1 MTRRFVKQGTNTA
14 FVCQHCGL
22 EVQPLQNGSV
32 RNHCPGCLH
41 SLHLDI
47 FPGDRAAD
55 CGGLMVPVGVEQH
68 PKKGWMILHR
78 CALCGFEGRNK
89 AALDDPQQPDS
100 YDALLAVSSREEPVR
115 ERRL

>member
-22 EVQPLQNGSV
+22 DVQPLVNGSV
-32 RNHCPGCLH
+32 RNHCPGCLS
-41 SLHLDI
+41 SLHLDV
-47 FPGDRAAD
+47 FPGDRASD
-55 CGGLMVPVGVEQH
+55 CGALLVPVGVEQH

-78 CALCGFEGRNK
+78 CAKCGHEGRNR

-100 YDALLAVSSREEPVR
+100 FEALLGLSSRPR
-115 ERRL
+115 